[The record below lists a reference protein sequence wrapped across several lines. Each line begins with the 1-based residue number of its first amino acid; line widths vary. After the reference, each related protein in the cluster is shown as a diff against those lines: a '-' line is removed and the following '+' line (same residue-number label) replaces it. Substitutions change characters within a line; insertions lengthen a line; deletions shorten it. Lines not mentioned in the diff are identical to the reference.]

1 MSPLL
6 RKLKKNEYLFIHTGQ
21 HHDYNLSLQFIKEL
35 SLPTPNYQFKLKSA
49 DPSSQISEIILKF
62 KRVIN
67 SSKSS
72 IMCVEGDTNTVLASS
87 IFAIKNK
94 IPIAHV
100 EAGLRSNDWR
110 MPEEHNRI
118 TTDHISDF
126 LFAPTLS
133 SMRNLKKEH
142 VHGKIFVTGNTIID
156 AIEHYLPLSLKKS
169 KISLPQEPFVLA
181 TLHRS
186 ENVDNKKILQNLVNA
201 LTSSSLPIIFPIHP
215 RTKQNMKKFK
225 MFNKLSKNKNIILVP
240 PLGYFDF
247 LKAMKYCKFIITDSG
262 GIQEEATS
270 PSIRK
275 FVIVLRKTTDR
286 PESVKNGF
294 AKVVGTDTK
303 NITMAIKNEEHKS
316 KKLLKKSP
324 YGNGHSAQKIIQIL
338 KSLDL

>member
-62 KRVIN
+62 KQVID
-67 SSKSS
+67 SHKSS
-72 IMCVEGDTNTVLASS
+72 IMCVQGDTNTVLASS

-94 IPIAHV
+94 IPIAHI

-118 TTDHISDF
+118 MVDHISDF
-126 LFAPTLS
+126 LFAPTSS
-133 SMRNLKKEH
+133 SMRILKKEQ
-142 VHGKIFVTGNTIID
+142 VHGKIFVTGNTVID
-156 AIEHYLPLSLKKS
+156 AIEQHLPLSLKKS
-169 KISLPQEPFVLA
+169 KFSLPQEPFVLA

-186 ENVDNKKILQNLVNA
+186 ENVDNKQILQNIINA
-201 LTSSSLPIIFPIHP
+201 LTSSSLPVVFPIHP
-215 RTKQNMKKFK
+215 RTKQNLKKFK
-225 MFNKLSKNKNIILVP
+225 MFNKLTKNKNIILVS

-247 LKAMKYCKFIITDSG
+247 LKTMKFCKFIITDSG

-286 PESVKNGF
+286 PESVHIGY
-294 AKVVGTDTK
+294 AKVVG
-303 NITMAIKNEEHKS
+303 N
-316 KKLLKKSP
+316 
-324 YGNGHSAQKIIQIL
+324 Q
-338 KSLDL
+338 